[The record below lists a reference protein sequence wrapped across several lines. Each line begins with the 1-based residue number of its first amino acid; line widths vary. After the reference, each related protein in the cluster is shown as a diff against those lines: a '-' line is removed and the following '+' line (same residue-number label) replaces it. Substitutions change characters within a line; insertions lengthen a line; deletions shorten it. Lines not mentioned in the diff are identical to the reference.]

1 MDRLRWIRLLTLIL
15 ALALT
20 AAACG
25 GDDDGGGDTTTTT
38 ADSGA
43 TTTTA
48 ADATTTTEPA
58 TGDSSSAYCDR
69 VREAADSDETPLD
82 FNFFGLTPEQL
93 QAQFDSNLEIF
104 EDWVDI
110 APSEIEDDA
119 QVVLDFYRRFV
130 DLGNELNW
138 DLEAMADS
146 EEFNTA
152 FDDPALDAATRNL
165 DNYTENVCGVVFDD
179 PTSDPGTTDGEDPLA
194 DLATALGIPIPLN
207 ILGEEVVECLTT
219 ELEPLLSAD
228 IGPGYVPTEA
238 DLDLLTT
245 ALDVCGLG

>member
-1 MDRLRWIRLLTLIL
+1 
-15 ALALT
+15 

-25 GDDDGGGDTTTTT
+25 GDDGEAGDATTTT
-38 ADSGA
+38 AGNGA

-48 ADATTTTEPA
+48 ADATTTTTEA
-58 TGDSSSAYCDR
+58 ASGDSNSAYCER

-82 FNFFGLTPEQL
+82 FTFFGLSPEQL
-93 QAQFDSNLEIF
+93 QAQFEKNLEIF

-110 APSEIEDDA
+110 APREIEDDA
-119 QVVLDFYRRFV
+119 QVVLDFYRRFI

-152 FDDPALDAATRNL
+152 FDDPALDAATLNL
-165 DNYTENVCGVVFDD
+165 DNFTENVCGVVFND
-179 PTSDPGTTDGEDPLA
+179 PASDPGTSSGDDPLA

-207 ILGEEVVECLTT
+207 ILDEATVECLTT
-219 ELEPLLSAD
+219 ELEPLLTAD

-238 DLDLLTT
+238 DFELLTT
-245 ALDVCGLG
+245 ALEACGLG